1 MSASL
6 RCLFVV
12 LLLGGLWGTFAVPR
26 VRAADPLEVGDTAVV
41 ATTEGDVLALR
52 AGPGV
57 EYAALTA
64 FTAGAELP
72 VLAGPVPGADGR
84 LWYQVT
90 GDGLAGW
97 SAAEWLAS
105 PTAGGDTRYIGGTD
119 GGANLRA
126 DPTLAGDVLLVVPE
140 GGAVIPLGE
149 SGHADGLAW
158 ALVRYGTTTGWVAGA
173 FLGGVSAGG
182 GGEPVGTGA
191 PTSAPGTPGIAVGG
205 NARVVGTD
213 GYDLR
218 LRDGIGLAAPIFA
231 TIPADTVVVVVNGP
245 LADETGAPWYGVGYD
260 GLHGWVLGE
269 HLLSV
274 AAPPSSRRQSDV
286 GAMGAY
292 GVGGAVA
299 AGPVVSDPVRGAA
312 IVVKAAQYVGTRYVW
327 GGDDPSGWDCSG
339 MIQWLYGEVSGLT
352 LPRVSQD
359 QWRYG
364 TPLRPEQVEAGDLVF
379 FLDTDGPGITHNGI
393 ALGDGRFIHARS
405 ASLGTVISRLDEP
418 FWVAHYAGARRP

>member
-1 MSASL
+1 MWASL
-6 RCLFVV
+6 CRLFVV
-12 LLLGGLWGTFAVPR
+12 LLLAGLWTTFAASG
-26 VRAADPLEVGDTAVV
+26 VRAADPLAVGSTAVV
-41 ATTEGDVLALR
+41 ATTDGDLLTLR

-57 EYAALTA
+57 GYAALTA
-64 FTAGAELP
+64 FAAGAELS
-72 VLAGPVPGADGR
+72 VLDGPVPGADGR
-84 LWYQVT
+84 LWYQVA

-97 SAAEWLAS
+97 SAAEWLA
-105 PTAGGDTRYIGGTD
+105 PPAAGGTTRYIGGTA
-119 GGANLRA
+119 GGANLRL
-126 DPTLAGDVLLVVPE
+126 DPSLAGDVLLVIPE
-140 GGAVIPLGE
+140 GGAVTPLGE
-149 SGHADGLAW
+149 ASYADGLAW
-158 ALVRYGTTTGWVAGA
+158 VLVRYGTTNGWVAGA
-173 FLGGVSAGG
+173 FLDGVSAGG
-182 GGEPVGTGA
+182 GGESAGIGGGTSVTGA
-191 PTSAPGTPGIAVGG
+191 PGIVVGG
-205 NARVVGTD
+205 NAQVVGTD

-218 LRDGIGLAAPIFA
+218 LRDGVGATAPIFS

-245 LADETGAPWYGVGYD
+245 LADETGAPWYGVDYGGFY
-260 GLHGWVLGE
+260 GWVLGE

-274 AAPPSSRRQSDV
+274 DAPPSSRRALD
-286 GAMGAY
+286 GGTLGAY
-292 GVGGAVA
+292 GVGTAVA
-299 AGPVVSDPVRGAA
+299 AGPVVSDPARGAA
-312 IVVKAAQYVGTRYVW
+312 IVAKAAQYVGTRYVW

-339 MIQWLYGEVSGLT
+339 MIQWLYGEVGGLT

>member
-1 MSASL
+1 MSAVL
-6 RCLFVV
+6 RRLGLA
-12 LLLGGLWGTFAVPR
+12 LLLVGPWGAFAVPR
-26 VRAADPLEVGDTAVV
+26 VGAAGPIEAGGTAVV
-41 ATTEGDVLALR
+41 ATTEGDLLALR

-64 FTAGAELP
+64 FAAGAELP

-97 SAAEWLAS
+97 SAAEWLA
-105 PTAGGDTRYIGGTD
+105 PPAARGGARYIGGTD

-126 DPTLAGDVLLVVPE
+126 DPTLAGGVLLVVPE
-140 GGAVIPLGE
+140 GGAVIPLGAA
-149 SGHADGLAW
+149 SQADGFEW
-158 ALVRYGTTTGWVAGA
+158 VLVRYGTTTGWVAGA

-182 GGEPVGTGA
+182 GGESIDPAGA
-191 PTSAPGTPGIAVGG
+191 APAPPPPGLAVGG

-218 LRDGIGLAAPIFA
+218 LRDGIGLAAPIFS

-269 HLLSV
+269 HLV
-274 AAPPSSRRQSDV
+274 AVDAPASSRRYLGVAAMGDSGV
-286 GAMGAY
+286 GAM
-292 GVGGAVA
+292 VA
-299 AGPVVSDPVRGAA
+299 AGPVASDPARGAA
-312 IVVKAAQYVGTRYVW
+312 IVAKATAYVGTRYVW
-327 GGDDPSGWDCSG
+327 GGEDPSGWDCSG
-339 MIQWLYGEVSGLT
+339 MIQWLYREVSGIT

-379 FLDTDGPGITHNGI
+379 FRDTDGPGITHNGI

>member
-1 MSASL
+1 M
-6 RCLFVV
+6 
-12 LLLGGLWGTFAVPR
+12 
-26 VRAADPLEVGDTAVV
+26 V
-41 ATTEGDVLALR
+41 ATTEGDLLALR

-57 EYAALTA
+57 GYAALTA
-64 FTAGAELP
+64 FAAGAELP

-126 DPTLAGDVLLVVPE
+126 DPSLAGDVLLVVPE

-149 SGHADGLAW
+149 AGYADGLEW
-158 ALVRYGTTTGWVAGA
+158 GLVRYGTTTGWVAGA

-191 PTSAPGTPGIAVGG
+191 PTSAPGAPGIAVGG

-218 LRDGIGLAAPIFA
+218 LRDGIGLAAPIFS

-269 HLLSV
+269 HLMSV

-299 AGPVVSDPVRGAA
+299 AGPVVSDPARGAA
-312 IVVKAAQYVGTRYVW
+312 IVAKAAQYVGTRYVW

-339 MIQWLYGEVSGLT
+339 MIQWLYREVSGLT

-405 ASLGTVISRLDEP
+405 ESLGTVISRLDEP